1 MIFYVFCLVVVRP
14 PPKYRL
20 PRRIISINEVFSYCY
35 QSRLLDDIGVDGKPV
50 FSAQDIGEGREHLE
64 ARIHLAKKEYQFGLY
79 LGKDGRRHMGFD
91 VASRDDGN
99 LRVTKFYG
107 GRGFRKDWWKCTIFF
122 KEPRVEKTS
131 V

>member
-79 LGKDGRRHMGFD
+79 LGKDGRGIWGLMSLLEMMETYGSLSSTVVVDSAKTGGNAPFS
-91 VASRDDGN
+91 SRS
-99 LRVTKFYG
+99 L
-107 GRGFRKDWWKCTIFF
+107 
-122 KEPRVEKTS
+122 E
-131 V
+131 